1 LRIAIKSSEETDVLI
16 DLAGVDLKNASG
28 EKPSGI
34 NSLRSSSP
42 LAANAALIDHLTANA
57 N

>member
-1 LRIAIKSSEETDVLI
+1 LRFAIKSREQTGVLI

-34 NSLRSSSP
+34 NSLRSSPP
-42 LAANAALIDHLTANA
+42 LAANAALIDHFTANA